1 MSDAQD
7 STVEVALKANSVDL
21 LRYFERRTDR
31 DAAADLL
38 AETMLAAWKREQDH
52 PEDAEATRMWLFG
65 IARNALKNAERG
77 QRRRHRLASKLK
89 SMLRPEYVS
98 QAADDGAE
106 VRDAVRRL
114 EPELGELIRLV
125 HWDGF
130 SIADAGQVLGLPPS
144 TARGHYQRAKEQLRA
159 ALGDDSSTG
168 DQQHCPATL
177 PQVDLRAS
185 PGLGDA
191 TGTP

>member
-1 MSDAQD
+1 MSDSQD
-7 STVEVALKANSVDL
+7 SPVETALKANSVDL

-52 PEDAEATRMWLFG
+52 PEDAEDTRMWLFG
-65 IARNALKNAERG
+65 IARNVLKNAERG

-89 SMLRPEYVS
+89 TMLRPDESS

-114 EPELGELIRLV
+114 EPELGELVRLV

-130 SIADAGQVLGLPPS
+130 SIAGAGHILGLPPS

-159 ALGDDSSTG
+159 ALGDNSS
-168 DQQHCPATL
+168 QSHQHCPATL
-177 PQVDLRAS
+177 PQVDLRAF